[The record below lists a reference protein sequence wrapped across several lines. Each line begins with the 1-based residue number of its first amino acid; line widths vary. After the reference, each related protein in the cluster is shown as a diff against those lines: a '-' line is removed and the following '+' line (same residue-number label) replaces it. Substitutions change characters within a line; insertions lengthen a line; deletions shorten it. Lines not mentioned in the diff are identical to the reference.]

1 MRKDVLDYVERED
14 LPEGSRDL
22 GSRLTGSPG
31 GMAGFCHIQIPDF
44 GLIAKLI

>member
-22 GSRLTGSPG
+22 VDIIGIDMVMDLIDYCGGS
-31 GMAGFCHIQIPDF
+31 GMYLPS
-44 GLIAKLI
+44 